1 MGKELFFVDIDKYF
15 KVFGV
20 YLYFWGLELGDKIVF
35 MMFNF
40 LQYFIVFFGVF
51 WVGLIVVNINL
62 FYIFRE
68 MWYQFMDLGVKVIVI
83 VENFVFNLE
92 KIIGDINIFMVIMIS
107 IGEMLGFFKKY
118 IVNFVVCNIKKMV
131 LAFNILNIVSFL
143 DVLK

>member
-1 MGKELFFVDIDKYF
+1 
-15 KVFGV
+15 
-20 YLYFWGLELGDKIVF
+20 
-35 MMFNF
+35 
-40 LQYFIVFFGVF
+40 
-51 WVGLIVVNINL
+51 
-62 FYIFRE
+62 
-68 MWYQFMDLGVKVIVI
+68 MDLGVKVIVI